1 MKIEIEFLPEQ
12 PPIVIG
18 VITRQILPDRAPL
31 PRDLGRRPSLRFHCA
46 DQPQPD
52 LQWNAEVGDGQHAG
66 RTLDEELAGELVTAD
81 SEV

>member
-18 VITRQILPDRAPL
+18 VITRQISHGRAPL
-31 PRDLGRRPSLRFHCA
+31 PLDLGRRPSLRFHCA

-52 LQWNAEVGDGQHAG
+52 LQWNAVVGDGQPAG
-66 RTLDEELAGELVTAD
+66 QPLGEELEGLLATAD

>member
-1 MKIEIEFLPEQ
+1 MKIEIEFLPEEQ
-12 PPIVIG
+12 PIVIG
-18 VITRQILPDRAPL
+18 VITRQISHGRAPL
-31 PRDLGRRPSLRFHCA
+31 PLDLGRRPSLRFHCA

-81 SEV
+81 SEA